1 MAVSNDVLVTALQEL
16 LPGYTES
23 WTLFHPAFDALVTKG
38 NKRRVDHPF
47 IEFVVL
53 PEGPG
58 SITSIINGDEH
69 INGGRRQSSVKGS
82 AYAAT
87 MVYAFDVPGE
97 DLRMANGPADV
108 AELIKKYPEAGL
120 MDFQERIARQ
130 LVMGDGA
137 QVGQFFTLNGD
148 TTYNPKATG
157 AQQGMLEFRAP
168 SAQTG
173 TTRFGIVSNSITN
186 WHNQYAHTTSMGA
199 DGLKKMRA
207 AYWDAS
213 QQGAG
218 AEGPVDIMLADRDS
232 YDNIVDELTDFVQFV
247 RRDADVKA
255 GDPVPHRLREGI
267 AMHGAV
273 LYPEPQMDRSLFG
286 TAEAQQGVIYGLHS
300 DCLKMFT
307 QGSGPKTTG
316 GDFEMRDVG
325 RLPYQELFRT
335 EFVLSAG
342 VYCTDLRRNFTVTG
356 CANP

>member
-58 SITSIINGDEH
+58 SVTSIINGDEH
-69 INGGRRQSSVKGS
+69 INGGRRQSAVKGS

-157 AQQGMLEFRAP
+157 AQQGMLEFVAP
-168 SAQTG
+168 TSQTS
-173 TTRFGIVSNSITN
+173 TRFGIVSNSITN

-199 DGLKKMRA
+199 DGLKQIRK

-255 GDPVPHRLREGI
+255 GDPVPYRLREGI
-267 AMHGAV
+267 AMHGAI
-273 LYPEPQMDRSLFG
+273 LYPEPQMDRSLFV
-286 TAEAQQGVIYGLHS
+286 TPEALEGVIYGLHS
-300 DCLKMFT
+300 DALKMFT

-342 VYCTDLRRNFTVTG
+342 VYATDLRRNFAVTG